1 MVGEIA
7 DRHGVSFAE
16 IIGPRKHRKVL
27 AARYEAIRTVNREF
41 PAWSTLKMGRFFN
54 RDHTT
59 ILSALGRLSRHGQSE
74 MIGRP
79 ARQVA

>member
-7 DRHGVSFAE
+7 DRHGFTFAE
-16 IIGPRKHRKVL
+16 IIGPRRHRTLL
-27 AARYEAIRTVNREF
+27 AARYEAIRAVNKEF
-41 PAWSTLKMGRFFN
+41 PSWSTMKMGRFFN

-59 ILSALGRLSRHGQSE
+59 ILSALGRLSKQGRLE

-79 ARQVA
+79 ARQAA